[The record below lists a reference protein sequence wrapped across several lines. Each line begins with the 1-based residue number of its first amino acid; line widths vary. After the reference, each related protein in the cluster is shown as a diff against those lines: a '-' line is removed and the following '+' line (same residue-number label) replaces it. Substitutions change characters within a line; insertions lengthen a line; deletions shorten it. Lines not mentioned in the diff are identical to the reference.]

1 MTRQTR
7 ELLAA
12 LSALSQQVPHFVT
25 GMRDGSIPVEKQAAF
40 GGLLVELGR
49 LVQICVQDERADF
62 VESEYGSTSTVR
74 IKRHRNTDVEAEHS
88 EIKAHAGQLL
98 NRAAG

>member
-12 LSALSQQVPHFVT
+12 LSALNQQVPYFVT

-49 LVQICVQDERADF
+49 LVQVCAQDERADV
-62 VESEYGSTSTVR
+62 VESGYGNMSTVR
-74 IKRHRNTDVEAEHS
+74 IKRRRDADVDAEHS
-88 EIKAHAGQLL
+88 GIKTQTGQLL
-98 NRAAG
+98 DRAG